1 MYRMSVSPLC
11 QGISDSIASAVERRS
26 RLPQRFLR
34 LLLLCHLTIFSPSLS
49 IDFAPC
55 PYIGTNMRYRLQTV
69 YNCDMLTL
77 SASAI
82 QSN

>member
-11 QGISDSIASAVERRS
+11 QGISDSIARAVERRS
-26 RLPQRFLR
+26 RLLQRFLR
-34 LLLLCHLTIFSPSLS
+34 LLLLRHLTIFSSSLS

-55 PYIGTNMRYRLQTV
+55 LYIGTNARYFLQTV